1 MENNKAQKP
10 VVDQKAEVL
19 SKMANG
25 HVRLEFYK
33 EKGHVVSVIG
43 SKNIIWFTWEEFQK
57 IYDEFSQIVELR
69 TKA

>member
-1 MENNKAQKP
+1 MENKAQQKP
-10 VVDQKAEVL
+10 VVDQKAEL
-19 SKMANG
+19 LCKMANG

-57 IYDEFSQIVELR
+57 IYDEFSQIVGLR